1 METPKA
7 SSKEVVPI
15 NTDILAD
22 IPIELLEERLQ
33 IEELDVRSAAWT
45 CSCDSDVQ
53 PTTCPSVC
61 TSDCSW
67 D

>member
-1 METPKA
+1 METPKQVI
-7 SSKEVVPI
+7 SLNS
-15 NTDILAD
+15 DILAD

-45 CSCDSDVQ
+45 CSCDSDAPP

-67 D
+67 N